1 MTLVKKDE
9 LKKSL
14 HRMGVPVYRDDK
26 VHRDDILSLPFQSS
40 GLEVASIEPIKTQK
54 FADYCS
60 HRIHLKIKGG
70 DAEKIDKVF
79 NKNKDVVQKK
89 LSCYCAKQSGG
100 VLGNVEVHLHSRNNE
115 NLWLE
120 LHFYY
125 NPKAFL
131 ADNFEPFCYHLLERS

>member
-1 MTLVKKDE
+1 MKKDQ

-14 HRMGVPVYRDDK
+14 NRMGVPTYPGDK
-26 VHRDDILSLPFQSS
+26 VLREDILSLPFQSS
-40 GLEVASIEPIKTQK
+40 VLKVDSINSIKTEN

-70 DAEKIDKVF
+70 DAEKIDKIF

-120 LHFYY
+120 LKFYY
-125 NPKAFL
+125 NTKSFL
-131 ADNFEPFCYHLLERS
+131 SDNFEPFCYHLLERS